1 MKYYII
7 SGEASG
13 DLHGSNLMK
22 AIYRQDSDADIR
34 FWGGDLM
41 QSVGGT
47 MVKHIRDLAI
57 MGFAEVVAHLGTV
70 LANIKLCKQDILNF
84 NPDAII
90 FIDYPGFN
98 LRIAKFT
105 HSHGYKNFYYISP
118 QVWAWKKGR
127 IKTMR
132 KVLDKMYVILPF
144 EKTFYDKHNV
154 ENVEYVGHP
163 LLDAVSD
170 FKAINSS
177 NDFRKQHNLDD
188 RPIIALM
195 PGSRKMELRK
205 MMPVM
210 ADLARR
216 HPEYNFVI
224 AGMTLLGDSFYKPFL
239 TSNNVTLVYD
249 QTYLLLQSAFAGVI
263 TSGTA
268 TLEAALFHLPQVV
281 CYRANAFTV
290 ALAKRF
296 AKVKYISLVNLIAD
310 KPVVRELIQKDLNK
324 NTLETEFSKIT
335 KDKNNRTTMIAE
347 YENIDKMLGSKGV
360 SDKAAKS
367 ILKTLRRDK

>member
-22 AIYRQDSDADIR
+22 AIYRQDPDAEIR

-57 MGFAEVVAHLGTV
+57 MGFVEVVAHLRTV
-70 LANIKLCKQDILNF
+70 LANIKLCKQDVLAF
-84 NPDAII
+84 KPDAVI

-105 HSHGYKNFYYISP
+105 HSHGLKNFYYISP

-132 KVLDKMYVILPF
+132 KVLDKMFVILPF
-144 EKTFYDKHNV
+144 EKPFYDKNNV
-154 ENVEYVGHP
+154 STVEYVGHP

-170 FKAINSS
+170 FKSVNSVS
-177 NDFRKQHNLDD
+177 DFRKRHNLDD

-205 MMPVM
+205 MMPAM
-210 ADLARR
+210 AELASR

-239 TSNNVTLVYD
+239 TSKNVTLVYN

-335 KDKNNRTTMIAE
+335 KDKNNRMAMIAE
-347 YENIDKMLGSKGV
+347 YENIEKMLGSKGV
-360 SDKAAKS
+360 SDKAAEA
-367 ILKTLRRDK
+367 ILKTLKRD

>member
-22 AIYRQDSDADIR
+22 AIYRQDPNAEIR

-57 MGFAEVVAHLGTV
+57 MGFVEVVAHLRTV
-70 LANIKLCKQDILNF
+70 LANIKLCKQDILAF
-84 NPDAII
+84 NPDAVI

-105 HSHGYKNFYYISP
+105 HSHGFKNFYYISP

-132 KVLDKMYVILPF
+132 KVLDKMFVILPF
-144 EKTFYDKHNV
+144 EKSFYDKNNV
-154 ENVEYVGHP
+154 SNVDYVGHP
-163 LLDAVSD
+163 LLDAVAD
-170 FKAINSS
+170 FKSVNKED
-177 NDFRKQHNLDD
+177 DFRKQHNLDD

-195 PGSRKMELRK
+195 PGSRKMELCK
-205 MMPVM
+205 MMPTM
-210 ADLARR
+210 ADLASR

-239 TSNNVTLVYD
+239 TSENVTLVYN

-296 AKVKYISLVNLIAD
+296 AKVNYISLVNLIAD

-335 KDKNNRTTMIAE
+335 KDKNNRMAMIAE
-347 YENIDKMLGSKGV
+347 YENIEKMLGSKGV
-360 SDKAAKS
+360 SDKAVEA
-367 ILKTLRRDK
+367 ILKTLKRD